1 MLQLLITIYQFIT
14 LTVYLKDESE
24 VVRCY
29 LLRHRLDR
37 DFIRHDVT
45 VVQVVKEIFIY
56 QHDCLKETF
65 PLFIRLSK
73 SHEVFRRHFCR
84 QPDTVVAQVELIAV
98 SIHATCVDIDDID
111 VFGMTLSNIRR
122 RLDIFREMDVL
133 PSHRTQTLVLYL

>member
-24 VVRCY
+24 VVWFY
-29 LLRHRLDR
+29 LLRNRLDR

-73 SHEVFRRHFCR
+73 SHEVFRRHFCC
-84 QPDTVVAQVELIAV
+84 QPDAVIAQVELIAV
-98 SIHATCVDIDDID
+98 SMHAACVDIDDID

-133 PSHRTQTLVLYL
+133 PSHRTQTLV